1 MLTSKRSVLVSLLM
15 FVLIAALLVCSMSVA
30 VFAHDDDDSS
40 SSTKKSAWDKFV
52 DWFDG
57 TAGQI
62 VGYVVAGVL
71 FAVCVGFIVWWI
83 PKNDKKDVKK
93 SKK

>member
-30 VFAHDDDDSS
+30 VFAHDDDSS
-40 SSTKKSAWDKFV
+40 SSSEKSAWDKFV

-71 FAVCVGFIVWWI
+71 FVVCVGFIVWWI